1 MPRETP
7 HREEAPGPWYAVWA
21 AVAQAAEELRQR
33 RAEAAQVAPSEGSGN

>member
-7 HREEAPGPWYAVWA
+7 RREEQPGPWFAVWA

-33 RAEAAQVAPSEGSGN
+33 RAAEGAEQTAPPAR

>member
-7 HREEAPGPWYAVWA
+7 YRGETPGPWYAVWA

-33 RAEAAQVAPSEGSGN
+33 RAAEAAEQMAPPER